1 MSRKTR
7 SWDGFGPRRQTK
19 ALIALAILAVALVI
33 RFLYLPHIQALP
45 TFDHPVMDAEYHD
58 NWAREVAAGH
68 FSDGQPFFRAPLY
81 PFLLGG
87 LYRLTGGSYLAPR
100 VLQFFLGALTALL
113 TYALASRL
121 LGRLA
126 GIVSG
131 LMAALYPVLIYF
143 EGELLTETL
152 FIFLVMLSLYLFEVA
167 RDRQKSHVWFL
178 AGLCLGGALI
188 TRPTVAVFIPFAV
201 LGALL
206 FGKKR
211 IVHTLL
217 VVVGVLAM
225 LVPVTGHNLAVSG
238 EFIPLVWQGGLNFY
252 LGNNPAADG
261 WSATSPELRKDWW
274 GGYYDQIAIPREELG
289 RQPLYTEISDYWTG
303 KALEYIKGHPGA
315 WAKLMLRKVALFW
328 GSYEFPNN
336 LDYGFMKIHSWV
348 LRNPILTFATIAP
361 LALLGLVVLAPGAKR
376 LYFLYT
382 FFLTFFAGTVAFF
395 VCSRYRIPA
404 LPAMMIFA
412 GGAVAYVV
420 DSIKARRKAR
430 VVAAAAALVLGVLLV
445 SFNLA
450 GVSPPGLAQS
460 YTVLANVYWDEDKP
474 GEAAAYFEK
483 SIEENPRWGEGYEGL
498 GLIAMKQGDI
508 DEAER
513 QMLKAIEVEPA
524 RATSYRSL
532 AMLYLSSGELAKAR
546 SAVESAIRY
555 APYLEDSYN
564 ILGTVERQE
573 GNNRKAVELFKKEI
587 EISPGN
593 WRAYANLASVY
604 DESGDLDAAIG
615 AYEKA
620 VELNPGEPDIVFA
633 LATAYSRNGEE
644 DRARAMLDRLE
655 GARPE
660 NPTLMYNKAVL
671 LQNEGKNEEAGLI
684 YESILAVDP
693 SHEGA
698 LVNLGVV
705 YARKGRNAEAIEL
718 WERALEVNPG
728 NRNARRNID
737 LLRQRMQSGD

>member
-1 MSRKTR
+1 MRPKKRK
-7 SWDGFGPRRQTK
+7 K
-19 ALIALAILAVALVI
+19 ALIALAILAVALAI
-33 RFLYLPHIQALP
+33 RFIYLPHIQALP

-58 NWAREVAAGH
+58 NWAREVASGH
-68 FSDGQPFFRAPLY
+68 LSDGQPFFRAPLY
-81 PFLLGG
+81 PYLLGG

-100 VLQFFLGALTALL
+100 VLHFILGALTALL

-167 RDRQKSHVWFL
+167 RDRQKSHVWLL

-188 TRPTVAVFIPFAV
+188 TRPTVAIFVPFAV
-201 LGALL
+201 LGAIL
-206 FGKKR
+206 FGKR
-211 IVHTLL
+211 RTVHALL
-217 VVVGVLAM
+217 VIVGVLAM
-225 LVPVTGHNLAVSG
+225 LVPVTAHNLAVSG

-274 GGYYDQIAIPREELG
+274 GGYYDQIAIPRQELG
-289 RQPLYTEISDYWTG
+289 RELLYTEVSDYWTN
-303 KALEYIKGHPGA
+303 KALEFIKGHPGA
-315 WAKLMLRKVALFW
+315 WASLMLKKIGLFW

-336 LDYGFMKIHSWV
+336 LDYNFMKIHSWV

-382 FFLTFFAGTVAFF
+382 FSLAFFAGTVAFF
-395 VCSRYRIPA
+395 VCSRYRVPA

-412 GGAVAYVV
+412 GGAVAYIV
-420 DSIKARRKAR
+420 DSVKTRRKTR
-430 VVAAAAALVLGVLLV
+430 VVTAVAALVAVGVLV
-445 SFNLA
+445 SLNLA

-460 YTVLANVYWDEDKP
+460 YTVLANVYWDMGKP
-474 GEAAAYFEK
+474 REAAAYFKK

-498 GLIAMKQGDI
+498 GLIAMKQDDT
-508 DEAER
+508 DEAEKQFLR
-513 QMLKAIEVEPA
+513 AIEAEPA

-532 AMLYLSSGELAKAR
+532 AMLYVSSGELAKAR
-546 SAVESAIRY
+546 SAALSAIRH
-555 APYLEDSYN
+555 APYLEDSHN
-564 ILGTVERQE
+564 ILGTIERQE
-573 GNNRKAVELFKKEI
+573 GNNRRAIELFEKEI

-593 WRAYANLASVY
+593 WRAYANLGSAY
-604 DESGDLDAAIG
+604 DEGGDLDAAIG

-620 VELNPGEPDIVFA
+620 IELNPGEPDIVFA
-633 LATAYSRNGEE
+633 LATVYSRSGQE
-644 DRARAMLDRLE
+644 DRARAILDRLE

-660 NPTLMYNKAVL
+660 NPTLMYNRAVL
-671 LQNEGKNEEAGLI
+671 LQNEGKNEEAGLV
-684 YESILAVDP
+684 YESILALDP

-705 YARKGRNAEAIEL
+705 YARQGRDVEALEL

-737 LLRQRMQSGD
+737 LLKERMQGVD

>member
-1 MSRKTR
+1 M
-7 SWDGFGPRRQTK
+7 F
-19 ALIALAILAVALVI
+19 AALAILAVALIV

-58 NWAREVAAGH
+58 DWAREVAAGR

-100 VLQFFLGALTALL
+100 LLQFILGALTALL
-113 TYALASRL
+113 TYALAWRL
-121 LGRLA
+121 VGRLA
-126 GIVSG
+126 GVASG
-131 LMAALYPVLIYF
+131 LMAALYPVLLYF

-152 FIFLVMLSLYLFEVA
+152 FIFLIMLSLYLLVLA
-167 RDRQKSHVWFL
+167 RDKQKSCLWLL

-188 TRPTVAVFIPFAV
+188 TRPTVAIFIPFAV

-206 FGKKR
+206 FGKRKV
-211 IVHTLL
+211 VHALL
-217 VVVGVLAM
+217 VIVGVLVM
-225 LVPVTGHNLAVSG
+225 LAPVTAHNVAVSG
-238 EFIPLVWQGGLNFY
+238 EFIPLVWQGGLNLY

-261 WSATSPELRKDWW
+261 WSATSPALRKDWW
-274 GGYYDQIAIPREELG
+274 GGYYDQIAIPRQELE
-289 RQPLYTEISDYWTG
+289 REPLYTEVSDYWTG
-303 KALEYIKGHPGA
+303 KALEYIKGHPGP
-315 WAKLMLRKVALFW
+315 WAKLMLKKAALFW
-328 GSYEFPNN
+328 GSFEFPNN
-336 LDYGFMKIHSWV
+336 LDFNFMKLHSRV
-348 LRNPILTFATIAP
+348 LRNPLLTFATVAP
-361 LALLGLVVLAPGAKR
+361 LALLGLVVMAPRAKR

-382 FFLTFFAGTVAFF
+382 FFLAFFAGTVAFF
-395 VCSRYRIPA
+395 VCSRYRIPT
-404 LPAMMIFA
+404 LPVMMIFA

-420 DSIKARRKAR
+420 DSVKERRVAKAVFA
-430 VVAAAAALVLGVLLV
+430 VAALVLGSVLV
-445 SFNLA
+445 SLNLA
-450 GVSPPGLAQS
+450 GMRPPGLAQS
-460 YTVLANVYWDEDKP
+460 YTVLANVYREEGRP
-474 GEAAAYFEK
+474 EEAAVYFEK
-483 SIEENPRWGEGYEGL
+483 SIEDNPLWGDGYEGL
-498 GLIAMKQGDI
+498 GLLALEQGDT

-513 QMLKAIEVEPA
+513 QLLKAIEAEPA

-532 AMLYLSSGELAKAR
+532 AMLYISRGDLAKAR
-546 SAVESAIRY
+546 TAVESAIRY
-555 APYLEDSYN
+555 APYLEDSHN
-564 ILGTVERQE
+564 ILGTIERQE
-573 GNNRKAVELFKKEI
+573 GNTQKAIELFEREI

-593 WRAYANLASVY
+593 WRAYANLGSVY
-604 DESGDLDAAIG
+604 DEGGDLNAAIM
-615 AYEKA
+615 AYDKA

-633 LATAYSRNGEE
+633 LATVYSRNGQP
-644 DRARAMLDRLE
+644 DRAQAMLDRLE

-684 YESILAVDP
+684 YESILASDP

-705 YARKGRNAEAIEL
+705 YARQGRNREALEM

-737 LLRQRMQSGD
+737 LLRERMRSGD